1 MLGYIMNQVVIS
13 EELKVALR
21 AFATASE
28 ARIGKRIKNR
38 MARQW
43 RTTMTPRELKEVAA
57 ALIKTQ

>member
-1 MLGYIMNQVVIS
+1 MNQVVIS
-13 EELKVALR
+13 EELKTALR

>member
-1 MLGYIMNQVVIS
+1 MNQVVIS
-13 EELKVALR
+13 EELKTALR

-43 RTTMTPRELKEVAA
+43 RTTMTPLELKEVAA
-57 ALIKTQ
+57 ALIKTQPTGK